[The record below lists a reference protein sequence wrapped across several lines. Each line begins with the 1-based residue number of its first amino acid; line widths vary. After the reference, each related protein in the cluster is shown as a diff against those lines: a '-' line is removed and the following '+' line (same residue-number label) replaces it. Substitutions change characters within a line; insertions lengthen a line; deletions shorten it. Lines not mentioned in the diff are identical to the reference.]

1 MLHLFQQCLQL
12 LPVALQVPTKPTD
25 GDEDGFNSTVNVA
38 GCLPQGA
45 DLRSLNE
52 AAQ

>member
-12 LPVALQVPTKPTD
+12 LPRSPQVPTKPQM
-25 GDEDGFNSTVNVA
+25 DEDGFNSTVNVA
-38 GCLPQGA
+38 GCYSQGA